1 MRFTEHRRWALG
13 CILGATLGGALVGGL
28 IGMSTGDAVLWWMWL
43 TATAALGAVI
53 AVAAVIDDA
62 PVTD

>member
-13 CILGATLGGALVGGL
+13 LILGATLGGALVGGL
-28 IGMSTGDAVLWWMWL
+28 IGMSTGDALLGWMWL
-43 TATAALGAVI
+43 TTTAGLGLVI

-62 PVTD
+62 SVTD